1 MKVAA
6 KPCREAGKLRWLPA
20 LIYNPGEIVRRS
32 IDLTKNSLKQSFSF
46 GTKTPT
52 NQHHGYLSVMTKKL
66 NFWLKLNG
74 RNARIATYCYLNF
87 IYFLRSICKKPVA
100 SVYILIHT
108 KESAKVLKKV
118 SSCHHKNLKI
128 FWINNKTNIIE
139 FGFFAWCGELWRS
152 HRSAYIILH
161 IIPSLIQ

>member
-1 MKVAA
+1 MKVAE
-6 KPCREAGKLRWLPA
+6 KPCREAGKLRRLPA
-20 LIYNPGEIVRRS
+20 LIYNPGEIVWRS
-32 IDLTKNSLKQSFSF
+32 TDLTKNSLKQSFSF

-128 FWINNKTNIIE
+128 FWMNNKTIIIE
-139 FGFFAWCGELWRS
+139 FGFCMMWRVMEIS
-152 HRSAYIILH
+152 SICIILH

>member
-1 MKVAA
+1 MKVAE
-6 KPCREAGKLRWLPA
+6 KPCREAGKLRRLPA
-20 LIYNPGEIVRRS
+20 LIYNPGEIVWRS

-52 NQHHGYLSVMTKKL
+52 NLHHGYLSVMTKKL
-66 NFWLKLNG
+66 NFWLNG

-87 IYFLRSICKKPVA
+87 IYFLTSICKKPVA
-100 SVYILIHT
+100 SVYILIHAE
-108 KESAKVLKKV
+108 ESAKILKKV

-128 FWINNKTNIIE
+128 FWMNNKTNIIE
-139 FGFFAWCGELWRS
+139 FGFCMMGRVMQISLIC
-152 HRSAYIILH
+152 IILH